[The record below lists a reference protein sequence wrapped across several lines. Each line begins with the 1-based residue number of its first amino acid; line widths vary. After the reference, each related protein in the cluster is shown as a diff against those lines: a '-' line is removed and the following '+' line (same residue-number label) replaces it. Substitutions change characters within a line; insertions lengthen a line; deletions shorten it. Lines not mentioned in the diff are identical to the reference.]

1 MWSSLLD
8 MKNKFFLIF
17 FILVFCGAAG
27 LAQTYKYVDLCQI
40 DNHSFIPGEKLR
52 FRIYYNWKFVWVPAG
67 EVEFSIEELD
77 EEHYWV
83 EVIGK
88 TYPAYESFFKVDDFY
103 ASRIDKSSLLPEYFL
118 RDVEEGS
125 YNRYDSIH
133 FDQTNM
139 KIESHWGKH
148 REDAEQFEFESK
160 TCVQDMVSILYF
172 VRNLNYDELDNKT
185 IVPVEIFF
193 DKEFYPLKMEVNKRE
208 KKKVKGLGKFKTIKL
223 IPEAV
228 DGHVFDEDT
237 KMDVWISDD
246 QNKIPLLIESPLTIG
261 SAKAV
266 LIRHEGLR
274 YPLDSKLK

>member
-1 MWSSLLD
+1 
-8 MKNKFFLIF
+8 MKNKFILFLSFIF
-17 FILVFCGAAG
+17 FYAG
-27 LAQTYKYVDLCQI
+27 HVNSQELHHVDLCQI
-40 DNHSFIPGEKLR
+40 ENHSFSPGEKLR
-52 FRIYYNWKFVWVPAG
+52 YRIYYNWKFVWVPAG
-67 EVEFSIEELD
+67 EVEFSIVELD

-88 TYPAYESFFKVDDFY
+88 SYPAYESFFKVDDYY
-103 ASRIDKSSLLPEYFL
+103 ASRIDKSSLLPEFFL
-118 RDVEEGS
+118 RDVEEGE

-133 FDQTNM
+133 FDQANM
-139 KIESHWGKH
+139 HIESHWGKQ
-148 REDAEQFEFESK
+148 REDAEQFEFEAK
-160 TCVQDMVSILYF
+160 GCVQDMVSILYF
-172 VRNLNYDELDNKT
+172 VRNLNYEELDNKK

-208 KKKVKGLGKFKTIKL
+208 KKKVKGMGKFKTIKL

-261 SAKAV
+261 TAKAV

-274 YPLDSKLK
+274 YPLESKIK